1 MLRDPMISFELSAE
15 QLEMKQWIH
24 EFAEK
29 RIRPAASEWDEKEEM
44 PWPLIQEAAEVG
56 IYSVDFLQQTFAGDP
71 TGLLGPIAQEE
82 LFWGDAGI
90 GLSIMGSS
98 LAAAGIFASGTPDQ
112 VAKWI
117 PECYGTPTDIKLG
130 AFAVTEPNAGSDV
143 RSLKT
148 TAKRDGSD
156 WVLNGTKVFITN
168 GGIADTHVVVAS
180 VDPELGAK
188 GQATFVVPKGT
199 KGIAQGQKHKKMG
212 IRASHTA
219 EVVLEDCRIP
229 GDNLLGG
236 EEKLEARLAKA
247 KEGHV
252 GKGSGALR
260 TFEMTRPL
268 VGAQAVGIARAA
280 YEYSLEYAKEREAF
294 GRPIIENQA
303 IAFKLADMCTEIEA
317 SRLLV
322 WHAAW
327 MAAQQKDF
335 DKGQGS
341 MSKLKAGETA
351 VWVTEQA
358 IQILGGYGYIRDYPV
373 ERWHRDSK
381 IYTIFE
387 GTSEIQRLVISR
399 AISGTRAT

>member
-1 MLRDPMISFELSAE
+1 MISFELSAE

-29 RIRPAASEWDEKEEM
+29 KIRPAAAEWDEKEEM
-44 PWPLIQEAAEVG
+44 PWPIIQEAAEVG

-112 VAKWI
+112 VMQWI
-117 PECYGTPTDIKLG
+117 PECYGTPAEIKLG

-148 TAKRDGSD
+148 TAKRDGTD

-180 VDPELGAK
+180 VDPDLGAK

-219 EVVLEDCRIP
+219 EVVLDDCRIP
-229 GDNLLGG
+229 GDYLLGG
-236 EEKLEARLAKA
+236 EDKLEARLAKA

-252 GKGSGALR
+252 SKGSGALR

-358 IQILGGYGYIRDYPV
+358 IQILGGYGYIREYPV
-373 ERWHRDSK
+373 ERMHRDSK

-399 AISGTRAT
+399 AISGSRAM

>member
-1 MLRDPMISFELSAE
+1 MVSFELSAE

-24 EFAEK
+24 EFAAK
-29 RIRPAASEWDEKEEM
+29 KIRPAAEEWDEKEEM
-44 PWPLIQEAAEVG
+44 PWPIIQEAAEVG
-56 IYSVDFLQQTFAGDP
+56 IYSLDFLQQTFAGSDES
-71 TGLLGPIAQEE
+71 GLLGPIAQEE

-90 GLSIMGSS
+90 GLAIMGSS
-98 LAAAGIFASGTPDQ
+98 LAAAGIFAAGTPDQ
-112 VAKWI
+112 VVQWV
-117 PECYGTPTDIKLG
+117 PECYGTPKEIKLG

-148 TAKRDGSD
+148 TAKRDGTD

-188 GQATFVVPKGT
+188 GQATFVIPKGT
-199 KGIAQGQKHKKMG
+199 KGISQGAKHKKMG

-219 EVVLEDCRIP
+219 EVILDECRIP
-229 GDNLLGG
+229 ADYLLGG
-236 EEKLEARLAKA
+236 EDKLESRLAKA

-280 YEYSLEYAKEREAF
+280 YEYSLEYAKERMAF

-327 MAAQQKDF
+327 MAKQGKEF

-351 VWVTEQA
+351 VKVTEEA
-358 IQILGGYGYIRDYPV
+358 IQILGGYGYMREYPV
-373 ERWHRDSK
+373 ERMHRDAK

-399 AISGTRAT
+399 AISGTRAM

>member
-1 MLRDPMISFELSAE
+1 MVSFELSAE

-24 EFAEK
+24 EFAAK
-29 RIRPAASEWDEKEEM
+29 KIRPAAEEWDEKEEM
-44 PWPLIQEAAEVG
+44 PWPIIQEAAEVG
-56 IYSVDFLQQTFAGDP
+56 IYSVDFLQQTFAGPDES
-71 TGLLGPIAQEE
+71 GLLGPIAQEE
-82 LFWGDAGI
+82 IFWGDAGI
-90 GLSIMGSS
+90 GLAIMGSS
-98 LAAAGIFASGTPDQ
+98 LAAAGIFAAGTPDQ
-112 VAKWI
+112 IMTWV
-117 PECYGTPTDIKLG
+117 PECYGTPKEIKLG

-148 TAKRDGSD
+148 TAKRDGTD

-188 GQATFVVPKGT
+188 GQATFVIPKGV
-199 KGIAQGQKHKKMG
+199 KGISQGAKHKKMG

-219 EVVLEDCRIP
+219 EVILDDCRIP
-229 GDNLLGG
+229 GDYLLGG
-236 EEKLEARLAKA
+236 EEKLESRLAKA
-247 KEGHV
+247 REGHV
-252 GKGSGALR
+252 AKGSGALR

-280 YEYSLEYAKEREAF
+280 YEYALEYSKERMAF
-294 GRPIIENQA
+294 GRPIIDNQA

-327 MAAQQKDF
+327 MAKQGKEF

-358 IQILGGYGYIRDYPV
+358 IQILGGYGYMREYPV
-373 ERWHRDSK
+373 ERWHRDAK

-399 AISGTRAT
+399 AISGNRPT

>member
-1 MLRDPMISFELSAE
+1 MISFELSAE

-29 RIRPAASEWDEKEEM
+29 RIRPAAAEWDEKEEM

-98 LAAAGIFASGTPDQ
+98 LAAAGIFASGTPEQ
-112 VAKWI
+112 VMQWI

-148 TAKRDGSD
+148 TAKKDGGD

-188 GQATFVVPKGT
+188 GQATFVIPKGT

-219 EVVLEDCRIP
+219 EVVLDDCRIP

-236 EEKLEARLAKA
+236 HEKLEARLAKA

-252 GKGSGALR
+252 SKGSGALR
-260 TFEMTRPL
+260 TFEMTRPM
-268 VGAQAVGIARAA
+268 VAAQAVGIARAA

-358 IQILGGYGYIRDYPV
+358 IQILGGYGYIREYPV
-373 ERWHRDSK
+373 ERMHRDSK

-399 AISGTRAT
+399 AISGSRAM

>member
-1 MLRDPMISFELSAE
+1 MVSFELSAE

-24 EFAEK
+24 EFAAK
-29 RIRPAASEWDEKEEM
+29 KIRPAAEEWDEKEEM
-44 PWPLIQEAAEVG
+44 PWPIIQEAAEVG
-56 IYSVDFLQQTFAGDP
+56 IYSLDFLQQTFAGSDES
-71 TGLLGPIAQEE
+71 GLLGPIAQEE

-90 GLSIMGSS
+90 GLAIMGSS
-98 LAAAGIFASGTPDQ
+98 LAAAGIFAAGTPDQ
-112 VAKWI
+112 VVQWV
-117 PECYGTPTDIKLG
+117 PECYGTPKEIKLG

-148 TAKRDGSD
+148 TAKRDGTD

-188 GQATFVVPKGT
+188 GQATFVIPKGT
-199 KGIAQGQKHKKMG
+199 KGISQGAKHKKMG

-219 EVVLEDCRIP
+219 EVILDDCRIP
-229 GDNLLGG
+229 ADYLLGG
-236 EEKLEARLAKA
+236 EDKLESRLAKA

-280 YEYSLEYAKEREAF
+280 YEYSLEYAKERMAF

-327 MAAQQKDF
+327 MAKQGKEF

-351 VWVTEQA
+351 VKVTEEA
-358 IQILGGYGYIRDYPV
+358 IQILGGYGYMREYPV
-373 ERWHRDSK
+373 ERMHRDAK

-399 AISGTRAT
+399 AISGTRAM

>member
-1 MLRDPMISFELSAE
+1 VL
-15 QLEMKQWIH
+15 QW
-24 EFAEK
+24 
-29 RIRPAASEWDEKEEM
+29 
-44 PWPLIQEAAEVG
+44 L
-56 IYSVDFLQQTFAGDP
+56 
-71 TGLLGPIAQEE
+71 
-82 LFWGDAGI
+82 
-90 GLSIMGSS
+90 
-98 LAAAGIFASGTPDQ
+98 
-112 VAKWI
+112 
-117 PECYGTPTDIKLG
+117 PECYGTPKDIKLG

-148 TAKRDGSD
+148 TAKKDGTD

-168 GGIADTHVVVAS
+168 GGIADTHVVVAA
-180 VDPELGAK
+180 VDPDLGAK

-199 KGIAQGQKHKKMG
+199 KGISQGAKHKKMG

-219 EVVLEDCRIP
+219 EVILEDCRIP
-229 GDNLLGG
+229 GDYLLGG
-236 EEKLEARLAKA
+236 EEKLESRLAKA

-280 YEYSLEYAKEREAF
+280 YEFALDYAQERSAF

-303 IAFKLADMCTEIEA
+303 IAFKLADMITEIEA

-327 MAAQQKDF
+327 MARSGQEF

-341 MSKLKAGETA
+341 MSKLKAGEMA

-358 IQILGGYGYIRDYPV
+358 IQILGGYGYVRDYPV

-399 AISGTRAT
+399 AISGSRAM

>member
-1 MLRDPMISFELSAE
+1 MISFELSAE

-29 RIRPAASEWDEKEEM
+29 KIRPAASEWDEKEEM

-56 IYSVDFLQQTFAGDP
+56 IYSVDFLQQTFAGDA
-71 TGLLGPIAQEE
+71 TGLLGPVAQEE

-90 GLSIMGSS
+90 GLAIMGSS

-112 VAKWI
+112 VMQWI
-117 PECYGTPTDIKLG
+117 PECYGTPDEIKLG

-156 WVLNGTKVFITN
+156 WVINGTKVFITN

-180 VDPELGAK
+180 VDPDLGAK

-199 KGIAQGQKHKKMG
+199 KGISQGQKHKKMG

-219 EVVLEDCRIP
+219 EVVLDDCRIP
-229 GDNLLGG
+229 GDYLLGG
-236 EEKLEARLAKA
+236 DDKLEARLAKA

-268 VGAQAVGIARAA
+268 VGAQAIGIARAA
-280 YEYSLEYAKEREAF
+280 YEYALDYAKEREAF

-358 IQILGGYGYIRDYPV
+358 IQILGGYGYIREYPV

-399 AISGTRAT
+399 AISGSRAM

>member
-1 MLRDPMISFELSAE
+1 MVSFELSAE

-29 RIRPAASEWDEKEEM
+29 RIRPAAQEWDEKEEM

-90 GLSIMGSS
+90 GLAIMGSS

-112 VAKWI
+112 VMTWL

-188 GQATFVVPKGT
+188 GQATFIVPKGT
-199 KGIAQGQKHKKMG
+199 KGISQGAKHKKMG

-219 EVVLEDCRIP
+219 EVVLDDCRIP
-229 GDNLLGG
+229 ADNLLGG

-252 GKGSGALR
+252 SKGSGALR

-280 YEYSLEYAKEREAF
+280 YEYALEYAKERVAF

-317 SRLLV
+317 SRMLV

-358 IQILGGYGYIRDYPV
+358 IQVLGGYGYIRDYPV

-399 AISGTRAT
+399 AISGNRAM

>member
-1 MLRDPMISFELSAE
+1 MISFELSAE

-29 RIRPAASEWDEKEEM
+29 RIRPAAAEWDEKEEM

-112 VAKWI
+112 VMQWI

-148 TAKRDGSD
+148 TAKKDGGD

-188 GQATFVVPKGT
+188 GQATFVIPKGT
-199 KGIAQGQKHKKMG
+199 KGIAQGQKHRKMG

-219 EVVLEDCRIP
+219 EVVLDDCRIP

-236 EEKLEARLAKA
+236 AEKLEARLAKA

-252 GKGSGALR
+252 SKGSGALR

-268 VGAQAVGIARAA
+268 VAAQAVGIARAA

-358 IQILGGYGYIRDYPV
+358 IQILGGYGYIREYPV
-373 ERWHRDSK
+373 ERMHRDSK

-399 AISGTRAT
+399 AISGSRAM

>member
-1 MLRDPMISFELSAE
+1 MVSFELSAE

-24 EFAEK
+24 EFAAKEL
-29 RIRPAASEWDEKEEM
+29 RPAAAEWDEREET
-44 PWPLIQEAAEVG
+44 PWPIIQKAAEVG
-56 IYSVDFLQQTFAGDP
+56 IYSVDFLQQIFAGDE
-71 TGLLGPIAQEE
+71 TGLLGAIAQEE

-90 GLSIMGSS
+90 GLAIMGSS
-98 LAAAGIFASGTPDQ
+98 LAAAGIFAAGTPEQ
-112 VAKWI
+112 IMQWV
-117 PECYGTPTDIKLG
+117 PECYGTPKEIKLG

-148 TAKRDGSD
+148 TAKKDGSD
-156 WVLNGTKVFITN
+156 WVLNGQKVFITN
-168 GGIADTHVVVAS
+168 GGIADTHVVVAA
-180 VDPELGAK
+180 VEPELGAK

-199 KGIAQGQKHKKMG
+199 PGISQGAKHKKLG

-219 EVVLEDCRIP
+219 EVLLDECRIP
-229 GDNLLGG
+229 SECLLGG
-236 EEKLEARLAKA
+236 EEKLQARLGKA
-247 KEGHV
+247 REGHV
-252 GKGSGALR
+252 SKGSGALR

-280 YEYSLEYAKEREAF
+280 YEYALDYARERMAF

-303 IAFKLADMCTEIEA
+303 IAFKLADMAMEIEA

-322 WHAAW
+322 WHASW
-327 MAAQQKDF
+327 MAKTGKEF

-351 VWVTEQA
+351 VKVTEEA

-373 ERWHRDSK
+373 ERWYRDAK

-399 AISGTRAT
+399 AISGTRAR

>member
-1 MLRDPMISFELSAE
+1 MISFELSAE
-15 QLEMKQWIH
+15 QTEMKQWVH
-24 EFAEK
+24 EFAAK
-29 RIRPAASEWDEKEEM
+29 KMRPAAQEWDEREET
-44 PWPLIQEAAEVG
+44 PWPLIQEAAEIG
-56 IYSVDFLQQTFAGDP
+56 LYSVDFLMQTFGGDE

-90 GLSIMGSS
+90 GLAIMGSS
-98 LAAAGIFASGTPDQ
+98 LAAAGIFAAGSPEQ
-112 VAKWI
+112 VAEFI
-117 PECYGTPTDIKLG
+117 PQCYGTPKDIKLG

-143 RSLKT
+143 RSLRT
-148 TAKRDGSD
+148 TAKRDGDD

-168 GGIADTHVVVAS
+168 GGIAHTHVVVAA

-188 GQATFVVPKGT
+188 GQATFVVPEGT
-199 KGIAQGQKHKKMG
+199 KGISQGAKHKKLG

-219 EVVLEDCRIP
+219 EVILEDCRVP
-229 GDNLLGG
+229 ANCLLGG
-236 EEKLEARLAKA
+236 EERLQSRLAKA
-247 KEGHV
+247 REGHV

-280 YEYSLEYAKEREAF
+280 YEFALDYARERVAF

-317 SRLLV
+317 ARLLV
-322 WHAAW
+322 WQAAW
-327 MAAQQKDF
+327 MAKQGKEF

-351 VWVTEQA
+351 VRVTEEA
-358 IQILGGYGYIRDYPV
+358 IQVLGGYGYIRDYPV
-373 ERWHRDSK
+373 ERWYRDAK

-399 AISGTRAT
+399 AISGTRAM